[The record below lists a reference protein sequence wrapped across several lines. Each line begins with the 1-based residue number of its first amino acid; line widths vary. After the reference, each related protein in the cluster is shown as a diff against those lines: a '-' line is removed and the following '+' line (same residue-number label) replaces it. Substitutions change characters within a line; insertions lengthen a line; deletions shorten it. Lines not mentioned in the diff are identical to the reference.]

1 MVNII
6 GMMVGY
12 FKGCGKMAKEMVKVV
27 SYILMDMSK
36 QEYGKM
42 IREQMQNRNKKQLQS
57 RKNILKAQKMPEKQL
72 KNNNLTKVKNTKA
85 LVV

>member
-1 MVNII
+1 MIKSVGMVNII

-42 IREQMQNRNKKQLQS
+42 IRE
-57 RKNILKAQKMPEKQL
+57 
-72 KNNNLTKVKNTKA
+72 
-85 LVV
+85 

>member
-1 MVNII
+1 M
-6 GMMVGY
+6 
-12 FKGCGKMAKEMVKVV
+12 
-27 SYILMDMSK
+27 
-36 QEYGKM
+36 
-42 IREQMQNRNKKQLQS
+42 RNRNKKQLQS